1 LKFKSKVNESSL
13 WPTMVNCVHFFK
25 SLLKVVSKNFNTKV
39 IPSRI
44 VVENFLAR
52 IKHAFADIG
61 IQYMVSKVR
70 FFKTDFKDF
79 N

>member
-1 LKFKSKVNESSL
+1 
-13 WPTMVNCVHFFK
+13 MVNCVHFFK

-39 IPSRI
+39 IPSRF

-52 IKHAFADIG
+52 IKHAFAG
-61 IQYMVSKVR
+61 INIQNMVEESVSKVR
-70 FFKTDFKDF
+70 LFKTDFKDF